1 MPKSVESDDFE
12 SYLLL
17 LAQYM
22 NYQVNNYD
30 GNLNL
35 GDLKQFVR
43 LEVKG
48 IEQFIQIISKTLE
61 MWSCQILAAGLSNP

>member
-17 LAQYM
+17 LAQYK

-35 GDLKQFVR
+35 GDFYYNL
-43 LEVKG
+43 
-48 IEQFIQIISKTLE
+48 
-61 MWSCQILAAGLSNP
+61 WD